1 MTKSTA
7 EPLFIGWFFMF
18 VEVYWLAEKAS
29 DH

>member
-1 MTKSTA
+1 MTKSAT
-7 EPLFIGWFFMF
+7 ELFFIGWFFMF